1 MWLLAWNS
9 GASTK
14 VTSFTTPLSNNT
26 GKRYS
31 YPSPMALRLNR
42 LSPDCHVRPAHP
54 AGLLTPLL
62 RWSHSSGSG
71 LPRLPGM
78 NWDFYTKPQAISL
91 KPKLHSRKPR
101 LSIRSPIGLI
111 TILVTIFSLKIRF
124 KPLKPNFA
132 TRTNSILH
140 QRQPETIWRHRR
152 PRVGTCEPL

>member
-31 YPSPMALRLNR
+31 YRSPLALRLNR

-62 RWSHSSGSG
+62 RSRLSSGSG
-71 LPRLPGM
+71 LPRSTGM
-78 NWDFYTKPQAISL
+78 NWDFYTRPQAISV

-111 TILVTIFSLKIRF
+111 TIDFTIFCLKLRF
-124 KPLKPNFA
+124 RRLKPNFA
-132 TRTNSILH
+132 GSSNSILD
-140 QRQPETIWRHRR
+140 QRRHETTWRH
-152 PRVGTCEPL
+152 G